1 MNESKILI
9 IYGDNNVDGKNRNG
23 EVECL
28 GKINSD
34 DLHISCFLEFFQNSF
49 LDDAMFRKIAYTTI
63 PENIGYLLTEKGHI
77 VFFNTTKLGKEKS
90 GFFMLPDN
98 LDNITHEQKEIINQV
113 VKTLKGYNLKLLYD
127 YFINDYGL
135 LDSKFCSI
143 DEFISIDA
151 FLSNYKINKKFKLI

>member
-90 GFFMLPDN
+90 GFFMMPSN
-98 LDNITHEQKEIINQV
+98 VTEEQKRSLKHINN
-113 VKTLKGYNLKLLYD
+113 NLTDLNIKILYD
-127 YFINDYGL
+127 YFINDYGV
-135 LDSKFCSI
+135 LDSKSI
-143 DEFISIDA
+143 STSQDCPVDELFNTY
-151 FLSNYKINKKFKLI
+151 FKELENVKKM